1 MRRLRDRDAGCP
13 WDIEQTFE
21 SIAPHTLEE
30 AYEVVDCIERGDYG
44 HLREELGDLL
54 FQVVYHSQMAS
65 EQDRFAFAEVVD
77 GLTAKLIS
85 RHPHVF
91 PTGDLYDEE
100 LARTVDSEWVQGNWE
115 ERKAEERAVKDD
127 ADPSA
132 LADIPLALPGLSR
145 LQKLQKRADKAGLK
159 ASGPHEVLDRIALKV
174 DTLRD
179 ALSAGQ
185 TLTEDQV
192 GELLFDCVSLSRQ
205 VKVDAERAA
214 RKQGREFDRV
224 FRALEGALEAQ
235 EEALESLDR
244 TSQQR
249 YWHQAKQAL
258 N

>member
-1 MRRLRDRDAGCP
+1 MNNVVKHARANHALVQVSVHDELVFEVPIGERIAEIRR
-13 WDIEQTFE
+13 
-21 SIAPHTLEE
+21 
-30 AYEVVDCIERGDYG
+30 
-44 HLREELGDLL
+44 
-54 FQVVYHSQMAS
+54 
-65 EQDRFAFAEVVD
+65 
-77 GLTAKLIS
+77 
-85 RHPHVF
+85 
-91 PTGDLYDEE
+91 
-100 LARTVDSEWVQGNWE
+100 
-115 ERKAEERAVKDD
+115 RKAEERAVKDD

-159 ASGPHEVLDRIALKV
+159 APGPHEVLDRIALKV
-174 DTLRD
+174 DALRD
-179 ALSAGQ
+179 ALRADQ

-214 RKQGREFDRV
+214 RMQGREFDRV

-249 YWHQAKQAL
+249 YWHQVKQAS